1 MPLTPPGVIV
11 SARYRTRASIRPPTK
26 VIGVTPKR
34 PLTERRAAT
43 HDRLIEA
50 ATKVVARRGFH
61 AATVD
66 EIADEAGFSVG
77 ALYSNFEGKD
87 DLFLGVFDG
96 HLRWYEERLGAA
108 AGTADPRR
116 VFSDWMDALM
126 ENPEQLL
133 IFIEFWAYAVRKPK
147 LRRTFATRLA
157 EIRTA
162 MARAIE
168 ERAAATG
175 SDLPVP
181 PETLALVLL
190 AVGRGLGLEKLADAD
205 AVDDTVADLIAAL
218 LP

>member
-1 MPLTPPGVIV
+1 M
-11 SARYRTRASIRPPTK
+11 R
-26 VIGVTPKR
+26 VTPKR
-34 PLTERRAAT
+34 TLTERRAAT
-43 HDRLIEA
+43 HGRLIDA

-66 EIADEAGFSVG
+66 EIAEEAGFSVG

-87 DLFLGVFDG
+87 DLFLAVFDG
-96 HLRWYEERLGAA
+96 HLRWYEARLGAA
-108 AGTADPRR
+108 AGTPDPGQ
-116 VFSDWMDALM
+116 VFNDWMDALM

-147 LRRTFATRLA
+147 LRRTFAARMA

-162 MARAIE
+162 MAKAIE

-181 PETLALVLL
+181 PEMLALVLL
-190 AVGRGLGLEKLADAD
+190 AVGRGLGLEKLADPD
-205 AVDDTVADLIAAL
+205 AFDDTVATVVGSLI
-218 LP
+218 P